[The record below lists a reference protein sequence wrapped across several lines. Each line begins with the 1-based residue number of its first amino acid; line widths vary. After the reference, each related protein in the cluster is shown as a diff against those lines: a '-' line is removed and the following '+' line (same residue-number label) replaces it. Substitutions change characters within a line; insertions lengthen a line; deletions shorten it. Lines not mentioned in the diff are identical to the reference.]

1 MTNLSRLILVFALFG
16 WLPPLSQAAG
26 DDLFSNDNGLADQ
39 PHFLPV
45 DEAFQVT
52 AQLTAENRIQLVWNI
67 ADAYYL
73 YRHRLEF
80 SSAENSLL
88 GEVVI
93 PDGLKKQDDYFGEV
107 EVYYREL
114 SVHLPIETRAD
125 LFSVTVEYQGCADA
139 GLCYPP
145 TRKVFQL
152 AKNDDSILLPV
163 AALAST
169 LPAAGAEPAAVA
181 GDLRSTETEEGRLAS
196 TLAGGS
202 LISILLIFFVAG
214 IGLAFTPCVLPMFP
228 ILSSIIVGRKTT
240 PTRLKAFTL
249 SLTYVLGMAITYALL
264 GTLVGYFG
272 AEFNIQAKLQS
283 TLVLSIFALIFVL
296 LSLSMFGLY
305 ELQLPER
312 LRDRLNELNQSQQGG
327 EYLGVA
333 TMGVVS
339 SLVVSPCVSAPL
351 AGALVYIS
359 STGDALLGGT
369 ALLALGLGMGI
380 PLLVIGSSGA
390 DLLPRAGS
398 WMNSIKVIFGV
409 MLLGVAIWL
418 LERILPGPVTLLLWA
433 ALLIGFAVYLGLNQS
448 AAGKGWRMLA
458 RAGGAVALLYGI
470 VLTVGAVNGADDPL
484 RPLQTLA
491 YMDGDK
497 PDQTVFIPVV
507 DLASLRQTLQQAEQR
522 RKPVMF
528 DFYADWC
535 VSCKVMER
543 YVFSDPQV
551 QQSLA
556 KFDLAQIDVTANS
569 ATDQAVLTEFG
580 LFGPP
585 SILFFDWHGRELK
598 KFRIQG
604 EMSKETFLPHIK
616 KVLLQ
621 AKTQQSTENLLQ
633 VSTMAITDSE

>member
-1 MTNLSRLILVFALFG
+1 MTNRLLLVFALFG
-16 WLPPLSQAAG
+16 LLPPLSQAAG
-26 DDLFSNDNGLADQ
+26 EDLFRSANGLADQ

-52 AQLTAENRIQLVWNI
+52 AQLTAANRIQLVWNI

-73 YRHRLEF
+73 YRHRLVF

-88 GEVVI
+88 GEAVI
-93 PDGLKKQDDYFGEV
+93 PDGLKKHDDYFGEV

-114 SVHLPIETRAD
+114 SVSLPIETGAD
-125 LFSVTVEYQGCADA
+125 LFPVTVEYQGCADA

-152 AKNDDSILLPV
+152 ARNDNSILLPV
-163 AALAST
+163 SAPT
-169 LPAAGAEPAAVA
+169 GKLPAAGAQPVAVTS
-181 GDLRSTETEEGRLAS
+181 DLRSTETQEGRLAS
-196 TLAGGS
+196 ALAGGS
-202 LISILLIFFVAG
+202 VISILLIFFAVG

-240 PTRLKAFTL
+240 PTRFKAFTL
-249 SLTYVLGMAITYALL
+249 SLTYVLGMAVTYALL

-305 ELQLPER
+305 ELQLPEG
-312 LRDRLNELNQSQQGG
+312 LRDRLNELTQSQQGG

-351 AGALVYIS
+351 AGALIYIS

-369 ALLALGLGMGI
+369 ALLALALGMGI

-409 MLLGVAIWL
+409 MLLAVAIWL

-433 ALLIGFAVYLGLNQS
+433 ALLIGFAVYLGLSQS

-458 RAGGAVALLYGI
+458 RASGAVALVYGI
-470 VLTVGAVNGADDPL
+470 ILTVGAINGADDPL

-491 YMDGDK
+491 YTDGEK
-497 PDQTVFIPVV
+497 PYQTVFIPVV

-522 RKPVMF
+522 RRPVMF

-543 YVFSDPQV
+543 YVFSDSQV
-551 QQSLA
+551 QQNLA

-569 ATDQAVLTEFG
+569 ETDQAVLTEFG

-585 SILFFDWHGRELK
+585 SILFFDSHGRELK

-621 AKTQQSTENLLQ
+621 AETQQSTENLLQ
-633 VSTMAITDSE
+633 VGTMAIIDSG